1 VDAADLIAEWE
12 AYFVASAGAAAVLL
26 GLVFVALSMHFERRR
41 GRVGVQGLAIQ
52 SAASLFYA
60 LLVSLAMLVPQG
72 RPTSQ
77 GVILVAVALFGV
89 WTSGVAVVEAR
100 RSETPPIS
108 MAFRFVLPLAVMVVL
123 LGAAGALVGESRF
136 GVPLVGG
143 VVFLHIVVG
152 TQNAWD
158 LFLLNR
164 PGESGDST
172 SSSDR
177 GHVADSDVQERHD
190 G

>member
-1 VDAADLIAEWE
+1 VDVADLMAEWE
-12 AYFVASAGAAAVLL
+12 AYFTASAGAAAVLL
-26 GLVFVALSMHFERRR
+26 GLVFVALSLHFERNR
-41 GRVGVQGLAIQ
+41 GRPRVKGLSIQ

-72 RPTSQ
+72 RPASQ
-77 GVILVAVALFGV
+77 GVILSVVALFGV
-89 WTSGVAVVEAR
+89 WTSAVGVAEAH
-100 RSETPPIS
+100 RSETPPMP
-108 MAFRFVLPLAVMVVL
+108 MAFRFVLPFALMVVL
-123 LGAAGALVGESRF
+123 LWAAVALITEWRF
-136 GVPLVGG
+136 ATALVGG

-164 PGESGDST
+164 PRNGEDTDGGD
-172 SSSDR
+172 
-177 GHVADSDVQERHD
+177 VAGIDVRIRQD

>member
-1 VDAADLIAEWE
+1 MAEWE
-12 AYFVASAGAAAVLL
+12 AFFVASAGAAAVLL
-26 GLVFVALSMHFERRR
+26 GLVFIALSLHFERHQGRLRVR
-41 GRVGVQGLAIQ
+41 GLSIQ

-77 GVILVAVALFGV
+77 GVILGVVALFGV
-89 WTSGVAVVEAR
+89 WTSAVGVAEAR
-100 RSETPPIS
+100 RSETPPMP
-108 MAFRFVLPLAVMVVL
+108 MAFRFVLPSALMVVL
-123 LGAAGALVGESRF
+123 LVAAVALIGEWRFGVALVG
-136 GVPLVGG
+136 GI
-143 VVFLHIVVG
+143 VFLHIVVG

-164 PGESGDST
+164 PEDGGGAGSSWHSGDAA
-172 SSSDR
+172 
-177 GHVADSDVQERHD
+177 GIDVRERQD

>member
-1 VDAADLIAEWE
+1 VDAAGLIAEWE
-12 AYFVASAGAAAVLL
+12 TYFLASAGAAAVLL
-26 GLVFVALSMHFERRR
+26 GLVFIALSLHFERNR
-41 GRVGVQGLAIQ
+41 GRLRVRGLAIQ

-77 GVILVAVALFGV
+77 GVILGVVALFGV
-89 WTSGVAVVEAR
+89 WTSAVGVVEAR
-100 RSETPPIS
+100 RSETPPLS
-108 MAFRFVLPLAVMVVL
+108 MAFRFVLPLAMMVVL
-123 LGAAGALVGESRF
+123 LGAAGALIGEWRF
-136 GVPLVGG
+136 GVSLVGG

-164 PGESGDST
+164 PGSSGDSE
-172 SSSDR
+172 SSSASD
-177 GHVADSDVQERHD
+177 HVAGGDVRERQD